1 VIGLQKPLSQVTGSG
16 EPQCQLAVRT
26 EMAVDECRYRRG
38 QGITG
43 EIATA
48 HNFPRDILRSILGP
62 VFGGVECDDPNRSP
76 TGRT

>member
-1 VIGLQKPLSQVTGSG
+1 
-16 EPQCQLAVRT
+16 
-26 EMAVDECRYRRG
+26 MAVDECRYRRG